1 MNVLAIDVGSSSVKA
16 GLLRNGKLVGRAAR
30 EAFATRYEADRAEA
44 NPDEI
49 VRAVAAAIG
58 KLPRGA
64 VKADCIA
71 LSTMSPSWL
80 AMDARGKALT
90 NVITHQDRR
99 SAQIAI
105 EIEQRVGK
113 QRHLKLCGN
122 RPIPSGISSTTCAWF
137 LKHEPSLMRRCD
149 LIGHLPTYL
158 HRRLCGSRVVD
169 PSHAS
174 FMGVYSTLTMDGW
187 NDELCR
193 ATGIGRSLLPEVRE
207 ANEIGGRLLPGG
219 ARTLGLPSGMPMLVG
234 MIDTGA
240 AMLLAGA
247 APGQMVNV
255 VGTTDV
261 LALCTKHPKPHE
273 RLLTRALGVGRIW
286 TSVGTIGSAGSSL
299 EWARQTLF
307 SDLSAKR
314 FHALVDGMHV
324 PRASGNPVRFDPYL
338 AGDRCSVEQRRGA
351 LHELTLSTTRDD
363 ILASIID
370 ALAHAS
376 AERIQLLRGNGTPMR
391 RRVMISGGG
400 GGALATIMHRD
411 WPGKWSFYAEDEA
424 TMRGLARLAEIGRQP
439 E

>member
-16 GLLRNGKLVGRAAR
+16 GLMRNGKLVGRAAR
-30 EAFATRYEADRAEA
+30 EAFATHYEADRAEA
-44 NPDEI
+44 DPNQI
-49 VRAVAAAIG
+49 VRAVAAAIAS
-58 KLPRGA
+58 LPRSTS
-64 VKADCIA
+64 KADVIA

-80 AMDARGKALT
+80 AMDAKGKALT

-99 SAQIAI
+99 SAKIAV
-105 EIEQRVGK
+105 EIERRVGK
-113 QRHLKLCGN
+113 QRHLELCGN
-122 RPIPSGISSTTCAWF
+122 RPIPGGISSTTCAWF

-174 FMGVYSTLTMDGW
+174 FMGVYSTLTMKGW
-187 NDELCR
+187 NEELCR
-193 ATGIGRSLLPEVRE
+193 ATGIARSLLPEVRE
-207 ANEIGGRLLPGG
+207 ASEIGGRLLPGG
-219 ARTLGLPSGMPMLVG
+219 ARALGLPPGMPMLVG

-273 RLLTRALGVGRIW
+273 RLLTRALGVGRTR
-286 TSVGTIGSAGSSL
+286 TSVGTIASAGSSL

-307 SDLSAKR
+307 SEMSAKR
-314 FHALVDGMHV
+314 FHRLVDEMGT
-324 PRASGNPVRFDPYL
+324 RSGAGIGVRFDPYL
-338 AGDRCSVEQRRGA
+338 AGDRCSVEQRRA
-351 LHELTLSTTRDD
+351 TLHELTLSTTRDD
-363 ILASIID
+363 ILAAIID
-370 ALAHAS
+370 ALARSS
-376 AERIQLLRGNGTPMR
+376 AERIQLLRGNGTPIR

-411 WPGKWSFYAEDEA
+411 WPAEWSFYVEDEA
-424 TMRGLARLAEIGRQP
+424 TMRGLARLAEMGNQP
-439 E
+439 G